1 MHARIT
7 SVDIQQGK
15 INEAIRTYQEVVLK
29 ATAQEPGY
37 RGAILFIDRDT
48 HRAISITI
56 WDSEDEMTAGEIS
69 TYYIEQLRKMAAYFA
84 AMPVRES
91 FEVAVFDTSG
101 MPDAKG

>member
-15 INEAIRTYQEVVLK
+15 INEAIRTYRDVVLT
-29 ATAQEPGY
+29 ATREQPGY
-37 RGAILFIDRDT
+37 RSAILFIDRDT

-56 WDSEDEMTAGEIS
+56 WDSEDAMTSGEIS
-69 TYYIEQLRKMAAYFA
+69 TYYIEQLRKMAAFFA

-91 FEVAVFDTSG
+91 YEVSVFDASG
-101 MPDAKG
+101 MDRP